1 MYFKSFYDLVDFY
14 FWIQFFYFFQTIIK
28 SSDSFLI
35 HQILHKSVFRT
46 TLYIHTFIC
55 INFLL
60 LPTLN
65 NAMLHR
71 SHLIEEILRLLW
83 IYVDHT
89 EDHHRIFYP
98 KTLSLN
104 LYYSIVVIK
113 KYKVVYIDQKSR
125 RSRVLSH
132 LVQLY

>member
-1 MYFKSFYDLVDFY
+1 MISLISIFEFNF
-14 FWIQFFYFFQTIIK
+14 FFYFFQTIIK

-55 INFLL
+55 IHLLSL

-83 IYVDHT
+83 IFVDHT

-98 KTLSLN
+98 KTPSLN

-113 KYKVVYIDQKSR
+113 KYKVVYIDKKNR